1 MSTFKEFLKQK
12 FNETRFGILLK
23 KSLEQN
29 TIDTEWRDTIVYDP
43 LNEKRVYEI
52 GKKYEENFFPN
63 GLKNSPLEKPVDYGP
78 DQSIPDKRG
87 SSGAKKYAA
96 LFAKHHKP
104 ETDILLKPAANISAA
119 EIEKARRFSM
129 FENNNPQLGK
139 EIDAKIEDWYNT
151 IYGTAPLRRDGTGR
165 QIEPAIKIRPQSNG
179 KLSTKDGLDL
189 EQSLWKLAERMSE
202 IDNDDTSETGIAAL
216 QKSLNNLGAKP
227 PLKTDGQ
234 LGPKTTLQTRRQLAD
249 NGYLPLMKTL
259 S

>member
-1 MSTFKEFLKQK
+1 MSIFSK
-12 FNETRFGILLK
+12 I
-23 KSLEQN
+23 
-29 TIDTEWRDTIVYDP
+29 
-43 LNEKRVYEI
+43 YEI
-52 GKKYEENFFPN
+52 GKTIHDTVKEINILDKIYKQDERIYKGSLLNQIDEMENSADEAEN
-63 GLKNSPLEKPVDYGP
+63 IIRKEINLEQSSQKLKQKQGLF
-78 DQSIPDKRG
+78 RT
-87 SSGAKKYAA
+87 KKYAA
-96 LFAKHHKP
+96 LFAKHHKS
-104 ETDILLKPAANISAA
+104 ETDILLKPAANIGAA

-165 QIEPAIKIRPQSNG
+165 QIEPAIKIRLQSNG
-179 KLSTKDGLDL
+179 KLSTKDGLDM

-202 IDNDDTSETGIAAL
+202 IDDDDTSETGVAAL

-249 NGYLPLMKTL
+249 NGYLPLINTL
-259 S
+259 KRI

>member
-202 IDNDDTSETGIAAL
+202 IDNDDTSETGVAAL

>member
-139 EIDAKIEDWYNT
+139 EIDAANQ
-151 IYGTAPLRRDGTGR
+151 TATGR
-165 QIEPAIKIRPQSNG
+165 QWLSSFDGYIE
-179 KLSTKDGLDL
+179 KD
-189 EQSLWKLAERMSE
+189 
-202 IDNDDTSETGIAAL
+202 
-216 QKSLNNLGAKP
+216 
-227 PLKTDGQ
+227 LK
-234 LGPKTTLQTRRQLAD
+234 
-249 NGYLPLMKTL
+249 
-259 S
+259 

>member
-1 MSTFKEFLKQK
+1 
-12 FNETRFGILLK
+12 
-23 KSLEQN
+23 
-29 TIDTEWRDTIVYDP
+29 
-43 LNEKRVYEI
+43 
-52 GKKYEENFFPN
+52 
-63 GLKNSPLEKPVDYGP
+63 
-78 DQSIPDKRG
+78 
-87 SSGAKKYAA
+87 
-96 LFAKHHKP
+96 
-104 ETDILLKPAANISAA
+104 
-119 EIEKARRFSM
+119 M

-179 KLSTKDGLDL
+179 KLSTKDGLDM

-202 IDNDDTSETGIAAL
+202 IDDDDTSETGVAAL

-249 NGYLPLMKTL
+249 NGYLPLINTL
-259 S
+259 KRI

>member
-234 LGPKTTLQTRRQLAD
+234 LGPKTTLQTRWQLAD

>member
-1 MSTFKEFLKQK
+1 M
-12 FNETRFGILLK
+12 K

-202 IDNDDTSETGIAAL
+202 IDNDDTSETGVAAL

>member
-1 MSTFKEFLKQK
+1 MTLLMKKEFMKSARNTKKIFSQ
-12 FNETRFGILLK
+12 RFEKLSAW
-23 KSLEQN
+23 KSSWLRSRPKYSWQ
-29 TIDTEWRDTIVYDP
+29 TWF
-43 LNEKRVYEI
+43 KRR
-52 GKKYEENFFPN
+52 KKYT
-63 GLKNSPLEKPVDYGP
+63 
-78 DQSIPDKRG
+78 
-87 SSGAKKYAA
+87 A

-104 ETDILLKPAANISAA
+104 ETDILLKPAANIGAA

-202 IDNDDTSETGIAAL
+202 IDNDDTSETGVAAL

-234 LGPKTTLQTRRQLAD
+234 LGSKTTLQTRRQLAD